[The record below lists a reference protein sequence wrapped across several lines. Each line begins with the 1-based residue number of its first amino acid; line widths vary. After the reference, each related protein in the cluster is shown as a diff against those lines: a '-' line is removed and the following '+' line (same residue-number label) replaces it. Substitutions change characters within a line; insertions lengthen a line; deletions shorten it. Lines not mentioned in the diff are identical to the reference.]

1 MTAGQIYYATTL
13 LVYAGVDVMA
23 CIGLNLQFGVSGLVN
38 FGFIIFQAAGAY
50 TAAVMSMPPA
60 AGTFQQYVGGW
71 QLPFPLPWLGGA
83 LAGGLLA
90 IPIGLIVLRR
100 LRADYQAIA
109 LLVIS
114 IIANTVIT
122 NARSFLNGAA
132 GLALVPPPLSGVVDT
147 KTVGYQW
154 LYVGLTMLGCAGA
167 FVAAGRIVHSPY
179 GRTLRAMRE
188 RELAAASLGK
198 NLVLLKMAM
207 FVVGGLIAGLSGAV
221 LVGYI
226 GVWAPNT
233 WLYPETIVL
242 FAALIVGGRGNNLGA
257 LLGALLV
264 PVAFEEATR
273 FIPQFGPPGFI
284 PAMQRV
290 AIGLLIVGFLWFRPS
305 GTLPERRRVFPKAQS
320 GGMRDGDAAEGFR
333 GSPAFDGRPARA
345 ASLAPGPSLMPEG
358 PPPAAASVPRL
369 RAENIAR
376 HFEGLRAVDGVSLEL
391 YPGRLTGLIGPN
403 GAGKST
409 LLAVLAGTL
418 PASAGRIV
426 LDGDDVTH
434 LPAFRRAQRGL
445 VRTFQLSSE
454 FSQLTVLE
462 NLLVAVPGHPG
473 DTLVGA
479 LRGRRSWWPVEA
491 RLVNQARALLDRFG
505 MSAAESQYAGDLSG
519 GQRRLVEI
527 MRALMLRPRVLLL
540 DEPMAGV
547 HPSVVDEIASVLEGL
562 RDDGLAILM
571 VEHELS
577 MVDRLCD
584 PVIVMAQGRV
594 IGQGSMTVL
603 RQQREVVEA
612 YIAG

>member
-1 MTAGQIYYATTL
+1 MDAGQLYYATTL
-13 LVYAGVDVMA
+13 LVYAGVDVIA
-23 CIGLNLQFGVSGLVN
+23 CLGLNLQFGVSGLVN

-71 QLPFPLPWLGGA
+71 GLAFPLPWLGA
-83 LAGGLLA
+83 AVVGGLLA
-90 IPIGLIVLRR
+90 IPIGLVVLRR
-100 LRADYQAIA
+100 LRSDYQAIA

-114 IIANTVIT
+114 VIANTVIT
-122 NARSFLNGAA
+122 NARPFLNGAA
-132 GLALVPPPLSGVVDT
+132 GLALVPPPLTGLIDT
-147 KTVGYQW
+147 KTIGYQW
-154 LYVGLTMLGCAGA
+154 LYVTLTVLGCAA
-167 FVAAGRIVHSPY
+167 AYVVAERIVNSPY

-198 NLVLLKMAM
+198 NLVLLKMVM
-207 FVVGGLIAGLSGAV
+207 FVVGGVLAGLSGAI

-226 GVWAPNT
+226 GVWAPAT

-273 FIPQFGPPGFI
+273 FIPQIGPPGFI

-305 GTLPERRRVFPKAQS
+305 GTLPERRRVFPRRLLPDDHPA
-320 GGMRDGDAAEGFR
+320 GP
-333 GSPAFDGRPARA
+333 SPAPR
-345 ASLAPGPSLMPEG
+345 
-358 PPPAAASVPRL
+358 PAAASSGGRVAADPSLPLL

-376 HFEGLRAVDGVSLEL
+376 HFEGLRAVDGVSLDL

-418 PASAGRIV
+418 PASGGRV
-426 LDGDDVTH
+426 LLDGQDVTH

-454 FSQLTVLE
+454 FAQLTVLE

-473 DTLVGA
+473 DTLLGA
-479 LRGRRSWWPVEA
+479 LRGRPFWWPAEA
-491 RLVNQARALLDRFG
+491 RLVEQARALLERFR
-505 MSAAESQYAGDLSG
+505 MSAAESQYGGSLSG

-547 HPSVVDEIASVLEGL
+547 HPSVVDEIASALEGL
-562 RDDGLAILM
+562 RDEGLAILM

-594 IGQGSMTVL
+594 IGRGSMTAL
-603 RQQREVVEA
+603 RGQREVVEA

>member
-1 MTAGQIYYATTL
+1 MTAGEIYYATTL
-13 LVYAGVDVMA
+13 LVYAGVDAMA
-23 CIGLNLQFGVSGLVN
+23 CIALNLQFGVSGLVN

-50 TAAVMSMPPA
+50 AAAVMSMPPA

-71 QLPFPLPWLGGA
+71 GLPFPLPWLGGA
-83 LAGGLLA
+83 AAGGLLA
-90 IPIGLIVLRR
+90 IPVGLVVLRR
-100 LRADYQAIA
+100 LRTDYQAIA

-114 IIANTVIT
+114 VIANTVIT

-132 GLALVPPPLSGVVDT
+132 GLALVPPPLAGVINT
-147 KTVGYQW
+147 KTIGYQW
-154 LYVGLTMLGCAGA
+154 LYVALTVLGCALV
-167 FVAAGRIVHSPY
+167 FVAAQRIVYSPY

-188 RELAAASLGK
+188 RELAAGALGK
-198 NLVLLKMAM
+198 NIVLLKMIM
-207 FVVGGLIAGLSGAV
+207 FVVGGVIAGLSGAI

-226 GVWAPNT
+226 GVWAPDT

-257 LLGALLV
+257 VLGALLV

-305 GTLPERRRVFPKAQS
+305 GTLPERRRVFPKARS
-320 GGMRDGDAAEGFR
+320 GGGREAPATDGLR
-333 GSPAFDGRPARA
+333 GVPARA
-345 ASLAPGPSLMPEG
+345 ADGWGGPPVAPSL
-358 PPPAAASVPRL
+358 PRL
-369 RAENIAR
+369 RAENIER
-376 HFEGLRAVDGVSLEL
+376 HFEGLRAVDGVSLDL
-391 YPGRLTGLIGPN
+391 HPGRLTGLIGPN

-418 PASAGRIV
+418 PASAGRIL
-426 LDGDDVTH
+426 LDGEDITR

-473 DTLVGA
+473 DTLAGA
-479 LRGRRSWWPVEA
+479 LRGRRAWWPEET
-491 RLVNQARALLDRFG
+491 RLVERARGLLERFR
-505 MSAAESQYAGDLSG
+505 MTAAESQYAGNLSG
-519 GQRRLVEI
+519 GQKRLLEI

-547 HPSVVDEIASVLEGL
+547 HPSVVDEIAAVLESL
-562 RDDGLAILM
+562 RDEGLAILM
-571 VEHELS
+571 VEHELA

-594 IGQGSMTVL
+594 IGRGSMTAL
-603 RQQREVVEA
+603 RGQREVVEA